1 MYSVGGWLN
10 LLAPG
15 RLRAVQEGVSR
26 NVLMLGL
33 TSLLTDISS
42 EMVVSVLPIYLV
54 AFLRL
59 TPVQFGLIDGLYH
72 GVAALTQLASG
83 IVSDRWQR
91 QKEVAAIGYAS
102 SAFSRLGLLMTTAW
116 TGIAG
121 ILVVDRLGKGLRT
134 APRDA
139 LISLSAPSDRLG
151 TAFGVHRAMDAMGAM
166 LGPVLAFVLLTFVPR
181 AFDVVFVTS
190 FLVSLIGLAVL
201 LLFVEN
207 RPIERHTH
215 DTTSGYSSRAVSELM
230 ANRGFRH
237 LAFCALILGLMT
249 MSDAFVYLALQRQ
262 MHFAVGSFPLL
273 YVLTS
278 LGYLVL
284 AVPAGLLAD
293 RIGGFRVFAGG
304 YAVLVVLYAVLLVAP
319 ATAAILLVSVLLL
332 SAYYAATE
340 GVLMALAG
348 GMVPDTFRTT
358 GLAVLTTA
366 TAVARLGGSLIFG
379 LAWFRLG
386 LKPAVSMFLVG
397 LVIAVSL
404 AVATRPRAEPSQ
416 APTLGR

>member
-1 MYSVGGWLN
+1 VYSVGGWLN

-33 TSLLTDISS
+33 TSLFTDISS
-42 EMVVSVLPIYLV
+42 QMVVSVLPIYLV

-72 GVAALTQLASG
+72 GVAAVMQLASG

-102 SAFSRLGLLMTTAW
+102 SALSRLGLLMTTAW

-134 APRDA
+134 APRFA

-215 DTTSGYSSRAVSELM
+215 DTTGGYSSRAVSELM

-249 MSDAFVYLALQRQ
+249 MSDAFVYLVLQRQ
-262 MHFAVGSFPLL
+262 MNFAVGSFPLL
-273 YVLTS
+273 YVLTA
-278 LGYLVL
+278 LGYLML
-284 AVPAGLLAD
+284 ALPAGLLAD
-293 RIGGFRVFAGG
+293 RMGRFRVFAGG
-304 YAVLVVLYAVLLVAP
+304 YAALVVLYAVLILAP
-319 ATAAILLVSVLLL
+319 ATLPTLFVSLLLL
-332 SAYYAATE
+332 SLYYAATE

-348 GMVPDTFRTT
+348 VVVPDTFRTT
-358 GLAVLTTA
+358 GFAVLTTA
-366 TAVARLGGSLIFG
+366 TAVARLGASLIFG

-386 LKPAVSMFLVG
+386 LKPAVSMFLLGLLIAVG
-397 LVIAVSL
+397 LAV
-404 AVATRPRAEPSQ
+404 VTVPRAPQ